1 MNIETQFLSNDFRRL
16 YCDPALFD
24 PFSSF
29 HPISLRRVL
38 PFPSQELV
46 LDDRF
51 LIHAEEAHLAGKSDD
66 ARRRIVDEYLRCA
79 LLQETDAINLKASID
94 FFDTDFF
101 EMMGLV
107 YANAGMF
114 RCALRWY
121 REVIGYLETQQPN
134 SRSDEESVYASV
146 GYCLYSLGLFEEA
159 ISWSKSCIGP
169 RTMADR
175 LCQELMAY
183 ELQPVGGV
191 IRTTE
196 RSGSRTRYTIS
207 APETSNVSET
217 VSKLKAAMQA
227 IAPFQEVYIDWVSP
241 ETPDAEMRSDAYP
254 FKAEFDASSLLRHK
268 LNLIFATCGQADL
281 LISQGYKLEAKRLLS
296 EAVILEPAADMV
308 WEKLNALA

>member
-1 MNIETQFLSNDFRRL
+1 
-16 YCDPALFD
+16 
-24 PFSSF
+24 
-29 HPISLRRVL
+29 
-38 PFPSQELV
+38 LV
-46 LDDRF
+46 LDDRC
-51 LIHAEEAHLAGKSDD
+51 LLHAEEAHLADKSDD
-66 ARRRIVDEYLRCA
+66 ARRRVVDEYLRCA
-79 LLQETDAINLKASID
+79 LLQETDAINLKPTVD

-121 REVIGYLETQQPN
+121 REVIVQLETQQPN

-175 LCQELMAY
+175 LCQELIAY
-183 ELQPVGGV
+183 ELQPAGGV
-191 IRTTE
+191 IQTTE

-217 VSKLKAAMQA
+217 VSRLKAAMRA

-241 ETPDAEMRSDAYP
+241 ETPGAEMQPDGYP

-268 LNLIFATCGQADL
+268 LNLIFATCGQADV
-281 LISQGYKLEAKRLLS
+281 LIGKGYKLEAKRLLS
-296 EAVILEPAADMV
+296 EAVILEPAADNSMIV
-308 WEKLNALA
+308 GY